1 MDLEFQGSQWLSQ
14 QNILWLVIR
23 QFLMPVQFLLA
34 LLVRWCCEF
43 YYRPFISV
51 VTRTKLNFF
60 FFKCYINV
68 SGLYHQKHI
77 LVKKQTLEPECLG
90 SDLNSIQVNLPA
102 LVSSSLKEG
111 LIVPTYLWMW
121 SWTIKKAEC
130 WRIDA
135 FFFFNWCFW
144 TVVLEKTLESPLD
157 CRESQPVYPKGNR
170 SWIIGRTDAEA
181 EIPILWPPD
190 VKN

>member
-1 MDLEFQGSQWLSQ
+1 MTFPTEYFVAGHQTVSDASTVPTSTTCKMV
-14 QNILWLVIR
+14 LWV
-23 QFLMPVQFLLA
+23 LLQTFHK
-34 LLVRWCCEF
+34 CC
-43 YYRPFISV
+43 YKDKV
-51 VTRTKLNFF
+51 KLF